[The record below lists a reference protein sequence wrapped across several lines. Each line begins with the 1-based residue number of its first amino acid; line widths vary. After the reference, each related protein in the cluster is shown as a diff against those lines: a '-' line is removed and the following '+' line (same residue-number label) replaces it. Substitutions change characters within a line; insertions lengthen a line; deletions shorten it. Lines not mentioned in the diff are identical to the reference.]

1 MGIYWKSGQIY
12 SRKKPFS
19 IIKEDKEEGIEI
31 IKNAINKLYLI
42 ARMLEPILPETSE
55 KIKNAVME
63 NKMPE
68 PLFAR
73 K

>member
-31 IKNAINKLYLI
+31 IKT
-42 ARMLEPILPETSE
+42 R
-55 KIKNAVME
+55 
-63 NKMPE
+63 
-68 PLFAR
+68 
-73 K
+73 